1 MQLETL
7 KYFLGLCSLL
17 NIAFLF
23 IWLFMFKLTGEFQ
36 YKTINYFYELD
47 EKEFSV
53 LNLTLMAYYKLGTFM
68 FFIIPYIG
76 FLFV

>member
-1 MQLETL
+1 MELETL

-23 IWLFMFKLTGEFQ
+23 IWLFMFKLMGEFQ

-47 EKEFSV
+47 EKEF
-53 LNLTLMAYYKLGTFM
+53 
-68 FFIIPYIG
+68 
-76 FLFV
+76 LF